1 MYHVSAQGVDERMIN
16 VHYYYYIVAIAK
28 RLGLIQKNV
37 GQKSGEWT
45 IMRKLT
51 RQSKRTRQK
60 KKRGGRK
67 GDSNDSLPFQTKGD
81 IRLLRPPF
89 GGCRHEHV
97 YTSQL
102 TKHKEEKK
110 HGFA

>member
-1 MYHVSAQGVDERMIN
+1 MSAQGVDERMIN
-16 VHYYYYIVAIAK
+16 VHYYYYIIATAK
-28 RLGLIQKNV
+28 RLGIIQKNV

-67 GDSNDSLPFQTKGD
+67 GDSNDSPAIPDRSDISDISGLPLEAAGTSRFT
-81 IRLLRPPF
+81 LR
-89 GGCRHEHV
+89 
-97 YTSQL
+97 S
-102 TKHKEEKK
+102 
-110 HGFA
+110 

>member
-67 GDSNDSLPFQTKGD
+67 GDSNDSPMIPDRVGTAYVSYLPSGNLGKVVHAP
-81 IRLLRPPF
+81 RP
-89 GGCRHEHV
+89 
-97 YTSQL
+97 TA
-102 TKHKEEKK
+102 KHK
-110 HGFA
+110 